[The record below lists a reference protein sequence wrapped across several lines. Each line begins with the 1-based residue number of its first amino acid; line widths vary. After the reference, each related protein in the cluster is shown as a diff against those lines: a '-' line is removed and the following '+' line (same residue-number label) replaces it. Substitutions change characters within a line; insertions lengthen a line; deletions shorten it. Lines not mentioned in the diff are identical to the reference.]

1 MDYGY
6 YNGEIAPINEVK
18 IPLNDRVVY
27 FGDGVYD
34 ATMAYN
40 GTILDMDAHIERF
53 YSSLGKLRIPVS
65 LDEPALR
72 AELLRMAALGEKDS
86 WYMLYW
92 SATRATAPRRHAF
105 PVDTPSNLII
115 TLTEQSGLRDFT
127 TPMQVVTY
135 EDKRFEY
142 CDIKTL
148 NLIPSCLAA
157 QAAAE
162 AECDEAILHRG
173 DIVTEGSHSN
183 VSILKDG
190 SFITAPTDHW
200 ILPGIARQN
209 LIRAAREAGIPVL
222 ERHYTLAELLD
233 ADEIIMS
240 SSSAQLSPVNNV
252 DGRAVGGKAPE
263 LLSEVASHLA
273 QHINSQF
280 GFECCR

>member
-6 YNGEIAPINEVK
+6 YNGEIAPIDEVK

-40 GTILDMDAHIERF
+40 GTILDFDDHVERF
-53 YSSLGKLRIPVS
+53 YSSLAKLRIPAPLS
-65 LDEPALR
+65 ESDLR
-72 AELLRMAALGEKDS
+72 AELLRVASLGAPDT
-86 WYMLYW
+86 WFMLYW

-105 PVDTPSNLII
+105 PVNIPSNLII
-115 TLTEQSGLRDFT
+115 TLTEQSGLRDFS
-127 TPMQVVTY
+127 TPMSVVTF

-162 AECDEAILHRG
+162 AGCDETIFHRG

-183 VSILKDG
+183 VSIIKSG
-190 SFITAPTDHW
+190 TFITAPADSW
-200 ILPGIARQN
+200 ILPGIARKN
-209 LIRAAREAGIPVL
+209 LIAAARAAGIPVA

-240 SSSAQLSPVNNV
+240 SSSAQLSPVTSV
-252 DGRAVGGKAPE
+252 DGRPVGGGAPE
-263 LLSEVASHLA
+263 VLDAIAAKLA
-273 QHINSQF
+273 AHINSQF
-280 GFECCR
+280 GFEAVR